1 MAKTKRRKR
10 PRRPVQALLVLS
22 TPGVAETGW
31 DWEGHTIERASL
43 QVCSV
48 LLTCLTWEYTFTH
61 VNKNPKIRIAIAGAS
76 GYVGA
81 ELLRYLAGHP
91 QADVVSCLAH
101 SQQGQKVTDLFPH
114 LVGFYDDIVLGGT
127 DYETLAGQVDLV
139 FLCLPHGKSQE
150 AAKALVDGGCKVID
164 LGADFRLR
172 DAAVYEK
179 TYDGVHLFPG
189 LLGQAVYGLPELF
202 REKIKATQL
211 VANPGC
217 YPTASLLALL
227 PVIEAGLLQEPTVID
242 AKSGVSGAGR
252 GAVVGSLYSE
262 VNETIKAYGV
272 GGHRHQPEI
281 EQTVGQK
288 VIFTPH
294 LTPMTRGMLATVY
307 VRHEPTDLLPLYQ
320 EFYRDEPFVRVLDS
334 AVPTTKAVM
343 GTNFCHLAVKPSGY
357 PGCSIVLSAIDN
369 LGKGAAGTAVHNMNL
384 LFGLPEETGLRLP
397 GANP

>member
-1 MAKTKRRKR
+1 M
-10 PRRPVQALLVLS
+10 
-22 TPGVAETGW
+22 
-31 DWEGHTIERASL
+31 
-43 QVCSV
+43 
-48 LLTCLTWEYTFTH
+48 
-61 VNKNPKIRIAIAGAS
+61 NKNSKIRVAIAGAS

-91 QADVVSCLAH
+91 QVEVASCLAH
-101 SQQGQKVTDLFPH
+101 SQQGQRLTDLFPN
-114 LVGFYDDIVLGGT
+114 LVGFYEDIVLSGT
-127 DYETLAGQVDLV
+127 DYESLAGQVDLV

-172 DAAVYEK
+172 DATVYEK
-179 TYDGVHLFPG
+179 TYDGSHLFPE
-189 LLGQAVYGLPELF
+189 LLEQAVYGLPELH
-202 REKIKATQL
+202 REKIKGTSL

-227 PVIEAGLLQEPTVID
+227 PAIHAGILQEPTVID

-252 GAVVGSLYSE
+252 GASVGTLYSE
-262 VNETIKAYGV
+262 VNESIKAYGV

-307 VRHEPTDLLPLYQ
+307 VRHEPADLTELYRD
-320 EFYRDEPFVRVLDS
+320 FYRDEPFVRVLES
-334 AVPTTKAVM
+334 AVPVTKAVM
-343 GTNFCHLAVKPSGY
+343 GTNYCHLAVKPSGY

-384 LFGLPEETGLRLP
+384 LFGLPEETGLRFP
-397 GANP
+397 AANP

>member
-1 MAKTKRRKR
+1 M
-10 PRRPVQALLVLS
+10 
-22 TPGVAETGW
+22 
-31 DWEGHTIERASL
+31 
-43 QVCSV
+43 
-48 LLTCLTWEYTFTH
+48 
-61 VNKNPKIRIAIAGAS
+61 NKNSKVRVAVAGAS

-91 QADVVSCLAH
+91 QVEVVACLAH
-101 SQQGQKVTDLFPH
+101 SQQGQRLTDLFPN
-114 LVGFYDDIVLGGT
+114 LVGFYDDVV
-127 DYETLAGQVDLV
+127 LAGTEYPEGTWYEALADQADLV

-150 AAKALVDGGCKVID
+150 AAKTLVEGGCKVID

-172 DAAVYEK
+172 EAAVYEK
-179 TYDGVHLFPG
+179 TYDGKHLFPD
-189 LLGQAVYGLPELF
+189 LLTQAVYGLPEWH
-202 REKIKATQL
+202 REAIKAARL

-227 PVIEAGLLQEPTVID
+227 PVIKAGLLQEPTVID

-252 GAVVGSLYSE
+252 GATVGSLYSE

-307 VRHEPTDLLPLYQ
+307 VRHEAADLLPLYQ
-320 EFYRDEPFVRVLDS
+320 EFYRDEPFVRVLEK
-334 AVPTTKAVM
+334 ALPTTKAVM